1 MARIYQFLII
11 AIAFLGLSAC
21 QTGVSVEKTI
31 SFKIQ
36 DDAELAIN
44 ARRLEIVDNWI
55 MPLSP
60 PYVEHELTPTP
71 AASLID
77 WATKTVVPK
86 GASGELILNISEASI
101 QQEKLPPA
109 EGFFDSLKDNQESR
123 IRVTM
128 QAQLLWIQ
136 PVGNYTGTAE
146 LAAKVSQTLP
156 ESATPADYIIAK
168 QNLVNR
174 AIGLIDSQARSEI
187 AKIPAMILP

>member
-11 AIAFLGLSAC
+11 AIAFIGLSAC

-31 SFKIQ
+31 SFQIQ

-136 PVGNYTGTAE
+136 PVGNYQGTAE

>member
-11 AIAFLGLSAC
+11 AIEFLGLSAC

-31 SFKIQ
+31 SFQIQ

>member
-31 SFKIQ
+31 SFQIQ

-71 AASLID
+71 ATSLID

-136 PVGNYTGTAE
+136 PVSNYTGTAE

>member
-31 SFKIQ
+31 SFQIQ
-36 DDAELAIN
+36 DDAALAIN

>member
-31 SFKIQ
+31 SFQIQ

-136 PVGNYTGTAE
+136 PVGNYQGTAE

>member
-31 SFKIQ
+31 SFQIQ

-71 AASLID
+71 AESLID
-77 WATKTVVPK
+77 WATKTVLPK

-174 AIGLIDSQARSEI
+174 AIG
-187 AKIPAMILP
+187 

>member
-31 SFKIQ
+31 SFQIQ

-71 AASLID
+71 LCI
-77 WATKTVVPK
+77 
-86 GASGELILNISEASI
+86 
-101 QQEKLPPA
+101 
-109 EGFFDSLKDNQESR
+109 FD
-123 IRVTM
+123 
-128 QAQLLWIQ
+128 
-136 PVGNYTGTAE
+136 
-146 LAAKVSQTLP
+146 
-156 ESATPADYIIAK
+156 
-168 QNLVNR
+168 
-174 AIGLIDSQARSEI
+174 
-187 AKIPAMILP
+187 

>member
-31 SFKIQ
+31 SFQIQ

>member
-11 AIAFLGLSAC
+11 AIAFLGLNAC

-31 SFKIQ
+31 SFQIQ

>member
-11 AIAFLGLSAC
+11 AIAFIGLSAC

-31 SFKIQ
+31 SFQIQ

>member
-31 SFKIQ
+31 SFQIQ

-71 AASLID
+71 AESLID
-77 WATKTVVPK
+77 WATKTVLPK

>member
-11 AIAFLGLSAC
+11 AIAFIGLSAC

-31 SFKIQ
+31 SFQTQ